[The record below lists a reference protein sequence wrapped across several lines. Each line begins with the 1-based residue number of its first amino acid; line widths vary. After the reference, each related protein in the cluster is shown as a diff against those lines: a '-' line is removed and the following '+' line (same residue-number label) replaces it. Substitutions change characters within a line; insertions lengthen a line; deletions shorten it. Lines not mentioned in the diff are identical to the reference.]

1 MSTAQRIF
9 HGAFGRIALL
19 HMDAPLVSHAH
30 SECHVLLKAGGANA
44 SFGVKGQRQPL
55 TDNTAVLVNAWEP
68 HGYNHEAADD
78 ATLILAL
85 YIEPA
90 WLTRMKRS
98 LSLSARPDFFS
109 QPCVELTP
117 QMRSIS
123 DALIAEMMALG
134 TVPRERVEE
143 LLFSLL
149 IHVFERF
156 SEWRHLTRVTTPGA
170 TWIQDARIRRARDY
184 IINHLDEEIHVDTL
198 ARECGLSRAQFFN
211 LFRRSTGVTPHML
224 ISTERMR
231 RACEWLASRR
241 TGTLGELSHNLGFSE
256 QGHFTRFFRNHLGAA
271 PSQYQRVVDR
281 YGRI

>member
-19 HMDAPLVSHAH
+19 QMDTALVPHAH
-30 SECHVLLKAGGANA
+30 SECHVLLKAGGADS
-44 SFGVKGQRQPL
+44 SFAVKGHRQPL
-55 TDNTAVLVNAWEP
+55 TDRTAVLVNAWEP
-68 HGYNHEAADD
+68 HGYNHEVPEQP
-78 ATLILAL
+78 TLILAL

-90 WLTRMKRS
+90 WLAQMKRS

-109 QPCVELTP
+109 QPCVELAP

-123 DALIAEMMALG
+123 DALITEMMSLG

-156 SEWRHLTRVTTPGA
+156 SEWRHLTRVTTPA
-170 TWIQDARIRRARDY
+170 VAWAQDARIRRAREFIVNNIDQE
-184 IINHLDEEIHVDTL
+184 IRLDAL
-198 ARECGLSRAQFFN
+198 ARECGLSRAQFFH

-231 RACEWLASRR
+231 RACEWLASGR
-241 TGTLGELSHNLGFSE
+241 TGTLGQLSESLGFSE
-256 QGHFTRFFRNHLGAA
+256 HGHFTRFFRNHLGAA

-281 YGRI
+281 YTNA